1 MMLPRQ
7 NNNAIRIDITKDDDA
22 EDIEA
27 KRREAEKNYGI
38 REQMSDQS
46 RKMENEKSRKQSFG
60 GPSGSGTQKN
70 AFIAQGPKQLQQPPQ
85 QGQSFLVNPQNQQQL
100 QQQQQM
106 YMPKSPT
113 ITNQKVVKIEN
124 PRNNQKMGM
133 GNERGM
139 YPANSGSFQQ
149 QPQQYEN
156 SQTLFKN
163 NSTYFNNSKC
173 IPNNQE
179 SRMDIEEVQGGPTPQ
194 VFIRQ
199 SSNNFMQPNQQTNT
213 PRYNPNQISS
223 NSSLV
228 MNPQPIYQQ
237 APVPPPNTRPP
248 QYYG

>member
-1 MMLPRQ
+1 LRKPSEGLTKEEIRAKEMMLPRQ

-38 REQMSDQS
+38 RDQVSDQS
-46 RKMENEKSRKQSFG
+46 RRVENEKSRKQSFG
-60 GPSGSGTQKN
+60 GPSGSAPQKN
-70 AFIAQGPKQLQQPPQ
+70 AFIAQGAKQLQQPQQPQ
-85 QGQSFLVNPQNQQQL
+85 QLQQPQSFLANPQNQLQQQ

-113 ITNQKVVKIEN
+113 ISSQKIAKIEN

-173 IPNNQE
+173 MPNNQ
-179 SRMDIEEVQGGPTPQ
+179 
-194 VFIRQ
+194 
-199 SSNNFMQPNQQTNT
+199 
-213 PRYNPNQISS
+213 
-223 NSSLV
+223 
-228 MNPQPIYQQ
+228 
-237 APVPPPNTRPP
+237 
-248 QYYG
+248 